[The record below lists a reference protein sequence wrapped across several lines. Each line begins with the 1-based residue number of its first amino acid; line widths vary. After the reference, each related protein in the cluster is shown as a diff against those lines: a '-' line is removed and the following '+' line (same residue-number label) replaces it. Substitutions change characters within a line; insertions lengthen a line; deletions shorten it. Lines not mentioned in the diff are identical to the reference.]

1 MPERDIRTKL
11 KLEGESEFRKGMR
24 DAASAVKVLNSEEKL
39 AEAQFKLTGDQE
51 KYLTDKTEILK
62 KKIEEQQKAVK
73 TAEEA
78 LAKMKKQGFD
88 PNSKAVQ
95 EWTIKLNSSKAQLTQ
110 MQGNLAATQRE
121 LSQQGDAFAEAG
133 EAAGAYSDQLASI
146 SQGVHWQNMVASLQ
160 GASKILDTALGK
172 VKTLATAIYNAMSA
186 SADWADDIATEAQK
200 AELDVETYQGWL
212 YAAELID
219 TSVSTIISSQNRLL
233 KQMTSDS
240 TDTAEMFNTLGV
252 ATRDETGALRDQ
264 NDVFWDVIDALGQDE
279 DAHGDLLTET
289 RRDQIA
295 QELFGKSY
303 NELLPLLNSGR
314 DAWDNLVEEGKN
326 YAAVSEENVAKLTAL
341 DDAQVKLDA
350 RWNKT
355 KETLA
360 ASVAPAFTDA
370 TNKISAAV
378 DAFNAF
384 LETPEGQKA
393 LDDLNDAISG
403 LLDVITDIDFEAA
416 FDFATKCVTAL
427 TNVLNWLIENKEL
440 VVSALI
446 AIKGASIGFSVAES
460 VLKFLQL
467 VKGIKWLS
475 VAKGAKELGSAL
487 GAGGGGAGA
496 GAGSAGAD
504 ISGAAGAAGAGA
516 KAGQGLS
523 LGAKLKAAGS
533 ATLKEIGMFA
543 ASAGTVLGP
552 GLAGIMMGLPIAIGL
567 DKWSTSKTWGRFNEI
582 QAGMPALLGMSG
594 TQAMA
599 QMQETLSDFN
609 EIMTGDSAETVVG
622 AQAMFQKYGQR
633 ILELLPDI
641 DFWDAVRDKVDL
653 SDGLNED
660 EIKRIVESDINAF
673 DWIDLGKDVM
683 EGMAEAIEKEA
694 ARNDAI
700 SQALLNGVAAG
711 LSADKTGRDSIEYEK
726 AKKGI
731 QDKVAG
737 LYRIFSPKSAVASVF
752 AKGNLPIDAV
762 LRGKQSVTSGSWFRN
777 GGQYLFGHIGEL
789 TAAAI
794 SGGAAGI
801 AALSEQ
807 VAESVKKNTLSLS
820 PALNGAVSLITG
832 TAETLLSQLNAIV
845 ASAGQWGGGDISVL
859 AGGHEALSSI
869 NLPGRYITAGVDTGS
884 SDLQFVGLG
893 RRTQYPVTG
902 GGISF
907 PGQERVNVQL
917 YIDRHEVARTVAP
930 ITAQTI
936 AADLYATR

>member
-1 MPERDIRTKL
+1 MADREIKTRL

-24 DAASAVKVLNSEEKL
+24 DSASAVKVLNSEEKL

-51 KYLTDKTEILK
+51 KYLTEKTEILK

-78 LAKMKKQGFD
+78 LEKMKKQGFD

-95 EWTIKLNSSKAQLTQ
+95 DWTIKLNSSKAQLTR
-110 MQGNLAATQRE
+110 MQGDLAATQRG
-121 LSQQGDAFAEAG
+121 LAQQGDAFADAG

-146 SQGVHWQNMVASLQ
+146 SQGVNWQNMVSSLQ
-160 GASKILDTALGK
+160 GASQIIDGALTK
-172 VKTLATAIYNAMSA
+172 VKNLATSIYSA
-186 SADWADDIATEAQK
+186 VSAAADWADDIETESQK
-200 AELDVETYQGWL
+200 AELDVETYQSWQ
-212 YAAELID
+212 YAAQLID
-219 TSVSTIISSQNRLL
+219 TSVETIISAQDKLL
-233 KQMTSDS
+233 KKMTSDS
-240 TDTAEMFNTLGV
+240 TDTAETFNRLGV

-264 NDVFWDVIDALGQDE
+264 NDVFWDVIDALGE
-279 DAHGDLLTET
+279 STDAHGDLLTEAEK
-289 RRDQIA
+289 DAVA
-295 QELFGKSY
+295 QALFGKSY
-303 NELLPLLNSGR
+303 RELLPLINSGS
-314 DAWDNLVEEGKN
+314 DAWDEAAEEGRKF
-326 YAAVSEENVAKLTAL
+326 ATVSEENVAKLTAL
-341 DDAQVKLDA
+341 DDAQVRLNA
-350 RWNKT
+350 RWEKT
-355 KETLA
+355 KNTLA

-393 LDDLNDAISG
+393 LDDLNDAIAG
-403 LLDVITDIDFEAA
+403 LLDVITDINFEAA
-416 FDFATKCVTAL
+416 FEFATKCVKAL
-427 TNVLNWLIENKEL
+427 TDVLNWLIENKEL
-440 VVSALI
+440 VVGALI
-446 AIKGASIGFSVAES
+446 AIKGASIGFNVAES

-487 GAGGGGAGA
+487 GAGGGAGA
-496 GAGSAGAD
+496 GAGNAGAD

-523 LGAKLKAAGS
+523 LGAKLKAGGA

-594 TQAMA
+594 TQAMT
-599 QMQETLSDFN
+599 QMQETLKDFN

-641 DFWDAVRDKVDL
+641 DFWDAVRDKADL

-683 EGMAEAIEKEA
+683 EGMAAAIEAEA
-694 ARNDAI
+694 ERNESI
-700 SQALLNGVAAG
+700 GQTLVNGVAAG
-711 LSADKTGRDSIEYEK
+711 
-726 AKKGI
+726 
-731 QDKVAG
+731 
-737 LYRIFSPKSAVASVF
+737 
-752 AKGNLPIDAV
+752 
-762 LRGKQSVTSGSWFRN
+762 
-777 GGQYLFGHIGEL
+777 
-789 TAAAI
+789 
-794 SGGAAGI
+794 I
-801 AALSEQ
+801 AAMSDDATATL
-807 VAESVKKNTLSLS
+807 KKSTLSLS
-820 PALNGAVSLITG
+820 PALTSAVGMITG
-832 TAETLLSQLNAIV
+832 TAETLLSQLTAIV
-845 ASAGQWGGGDISVL
+845 ASAGQWSGGNISML
-859 AGGHEALSSI
+859 AGGYEALSSI
-869 NLPGRYITAGVDTGS
+869 NLPGSYITAGVDTGS
-884 SDLQFVGLG
+884 SGLQFVGLG

-902 GGISF
+902 GGNNN
-907 PGQERVNVQL
+907 PTQQHVNVQM
-917 YIDRHEVARTVAP
+917 YIDRHEVARAVAP